1 MRGYWCKYCSDFVET
16 KKKYTRALIFL
27 AIILIS
33 ATFIGFAASS
43 ILDSPINLL
52 VGPMVF
58 LVFVVIA
65 WSYGEFSAT
74 RFCRI
79 CGREVRKKRIPKNR
93 IQSTIAVQT
102 TNMKQ
107 AMNIERIKA
116 EEPHEEEKLD
126 QYLERANL
134 FFNAGKYEDSL
145 IYWEKVLTIIPEDTT
160 SWIMMGQ
167 SYEKIRDWNKAIESY
182 IEALKINPSD
192 KYAMSYKKQLEKRI
206 DEIYKL

>member
-16 KKKYTRALIFL
+16 KKKYTRAK
-27 AIILIS
+27 IILAFLLIS
-33 ATFIGFAASS
+33 STFIGFSASFL
-43 ILDSPINLL
+43 LDSPINIL

-58 LVFVVIA
+58 LVLGVVA
-65 WSYGEFSAT
+65 WGYGGFSAT

-79 CGREVRKKRIPKNR
+79 CGKEVRKKRIPKNR
-93 IQSTIAVQT
+93 IQSIIAVQA

-107 AMNIERIKA
+107 AMNIERIKD

-145 IYWEKVLTIIPEDTT
+145 IYWEKVLKIIPEDTT
-160 SWIMMGQ
+160 SWIMMGL

-182 IEALKINPSD
+182 IEALKIDPSD

-206 DEIYKL
+206 AEIYK